1 MLGKTHKAF
10 GLATLATSGILYSTM
25 TGKNITNAFV
35 PQFNDFVNKVSDTQT
50 LEEVVVQGWTYAQL
64 LEYDS
69 ISVGSYIIT
78 IALMI
83 GAIMGASY
91 PDIDQKIPIKHRGIT
106 HSLWAVLLL
115 IALTAIVGH
124 YNPFGFVWTHVTLLP
139 WLIGTIIGYMSHLIA
154 DAFSTSG
161 IDWFYPLNGYKK
173 YPGGAEVVKGNRTI
187 FQPIYK
193 VGQKFFGIPGS
204 LIWGLIALI
213 TTILWLFT
221 I

>member
-64 LEYDS
+64 LEYDNL
-69 ISVGSYIIT
+69 SVGSYIIT
-78 IALMI
+78 IALII

-91 PDIDQKIPIKHRGIT
+91 PDIDQALPIKHRGIT

-115 IALTAIVGH
+115 LGFTVIVGH
-124 YNPFGFVWTHVTLLP
+124 YNPLGFVWTHITLLP
-139 WLIGTIIGYMSHLIA
+139 WLVGTIIGYMSH
-154 DAFSTSG
+154 
-161 IDWFYPLNGYKK
+161 
-173 YPGGAEVVKGNRTI
+173 
-187 FQPIYK
+187 
-193 VGQKFFGIPGS
+193 
-204 LIWGLIALI
+204 
-213 TTILWLFT
+213 
-221 I
+221 